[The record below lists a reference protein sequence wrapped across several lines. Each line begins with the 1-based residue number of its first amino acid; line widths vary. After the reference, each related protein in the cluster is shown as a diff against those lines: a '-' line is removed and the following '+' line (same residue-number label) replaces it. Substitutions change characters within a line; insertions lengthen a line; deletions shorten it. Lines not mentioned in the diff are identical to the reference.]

1 MFLIQHAFSKP
12 IFLRKENRKSKLS
25 MASPRSPIVTPQNPY
40 CMDQDREHKLL
51 ELIGVRKENRK
62 SKLSMASPRS
72 PIVTPQN
79 PYCMDQDREHKLL
92 ELIGCSPV
100 YP

>member
-51 ELIGVRKENRK
+51 ELIG
-62 SKLSMASPRS
+62 
-72 PIVTPQN
+72 
-79 PYCMDQDREHKLL
+79 
-92 ELIGCSPV
+92 CSPV